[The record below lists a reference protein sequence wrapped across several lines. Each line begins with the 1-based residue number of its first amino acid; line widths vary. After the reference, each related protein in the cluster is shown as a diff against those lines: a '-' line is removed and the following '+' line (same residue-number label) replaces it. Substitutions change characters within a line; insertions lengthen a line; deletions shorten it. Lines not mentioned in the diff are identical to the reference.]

1 MNKCKVYKTVHLE
14 CIVLLPENWVC
25 LLVGVKPTDITKP
38 EMRRRKDLLLFA
50 AIKEN
55 TKDLSQSNVCP
66 SITTGD
72 ILSSGYLP
80 LHEGFEQ
87 RRARI

>member
-1 MNKCKVYKTVHLE
+1 M
-14 CIVLLPENWVC
+14 LPKSWVN

-38 EMRRRKDLLLFA
+38 EMRRRKDLVLFA

-55 TKDLSQSNVCP
+55 TKDLSQSSVCP

-72 ILSSGYLP
+72 ILSSGCMP
-80 LHEGFEQ
+80 IHEGFEQ
-87 RRARI
+87 RRMQVELGQKLTESKL